1 MSTESWH
8 MAALALQ
15 LLAVDPAG
23 LGGAVIRMRAGPD
36 RDALLARLPTTTPL
50 RKMPPSISDEQLFGG
65 IDLPATL
72 ATARVV
78 HGKGFFETACF
89 AVIPM
94 AERCTATLAAKLSSL
109 MDQSLTAG
117 IVALDEGA
125 EPDEAVPATLA
136 ERLAFHIEPDGR
148 RPDTWAKIPAAP
160 DSPDVS
166 VADATIQLTVLA
178 STFGIGSLRA
188 PTLALRAAKAHARYT
203 GRSNLTE
210 ADIEIA
216 AALVFPHRATIIP
229 QEETAGDPLPPA
241 PPEPDSPD
249 EADGQDKSTD
259 MTLPEGDMLIAAVK
273 ALLPPGLLDQ
283 LVSTRTS
290 RVSSGAGAGR
300 TRTGNRRGRPL
311 PSRPGR
317 LDGTARI
324 DLVATLRAA
333 APWQPIRRKHQPD
346 RPGLLIRPSDIRLKR
361 YAEQS
366 DRLLIFCVDA
376 SGSAAMARLG
386 EAKGAIE
393 LLLAD
398 AYANRDHVALI
409 AFRGTGAEILLP
421 PTRSFGSDEAQAIR
435 PTRRRGY
442 TAGSRP
448 ALRDGPGRTGDWT
461 GSDTN
466 DHSYHRW
473 PRQHRAGRQCQPV
486 SGGKRCRSD
495 GWRLAC
501 IGYFIPRVGHV
512 ESATTRITGTW
523 ENSECNLCSV
533 APCQCRT
540 ADRRSHSRL
549 RRVSNGLGRDP

>member
-148 RPDTWAKIPAAP
+148 RPDTWTKIPAAP

-421 PTRSFGSDEAQAIR
+421 PTRSLVQTKRRLSALPGGGGTPLAAGLHCAMGLAEQATGRGLTPTIILITDGRANIALDGNANRSQAASDADQMAGALRASGISSLVLDMSNR
-435 PTRRRGY
+435 PQ
-442 TAGSRP
+442 P
-448 ALRDGPGRTGDWT
+448 ALQVLGKILNATYVPL
-461 GSDTN
+461 
-466 DHSYHRW
+466 
-473 PRQHRAGRQCQPV
+473 PRANAE
-486 SGGKRCRSD
+486 
-495 GWRLAC
+495 RLTDA
-501 IGYFIPRVGHV
+501 V
-512 ESATTRITGTW
+512 
-523 ENSECNLCSV
+523 
-533 APCQCRT
+533 T
-540 ADRRSHSRL
+540 AA
-549 RRVSNGLGRDP
+549 LGV

>member
-148 RPDTWAKIPAAP
+148 RPDTWTKIPAAP

-229 QEETAGDPLPPA
+229 QEETASDPLPPA
-241 PPEPDSPD
+241 PPEPDAPD

-290 RVSSGAGAGR
+290 RVSNGAGAGR

-421 PTRSFGSDEAQAIR
+421 PTRSLVQTKRRLSALPGGGGTPLAAGLHCAMGLAEQATGRGLTPTIILITDGRANIALDGNANRSQAASDADQMAGALRASGISSLVLDMSNR
-435 PTRRRGY
+435 PQ
-442 TAGSRP
+442 P
-448 ALRDGPGRTGDWT
+448 ALQVLGKILNATYVPL
-461 GSDTN
+461 
-466 DHSYHRW
+466 
-473 PRQHRAGRQCQPV
+473 PRANAE
-486 SGGKRCRSD
+486 
-495 GWRLAC
+495 RLTDA
-501 IGYFIPRVGHV
+501 V
-512 ESATTRITGTW
+512 
-523 ENSECNLCSV
+523 
-533 APCQCRT
+533 T
-540 ADRRSHSRL
+540 AA
-549 RRVSNGLGRDP
+549 LGV

>member
-136 ERLAFHIEPDGR
+136 ERLAFHIEPGGR
-148 RPDTWAKIPAAP
+148 RPDTWTKIPAAP

-421 PTRSFGSDEAQAIR
+421 PTRSLVQTKRRLSALPGGGGTPLAAGLHCAMGLAEQATGRGLTPTIILITDGRANITLDGNANRSQAASDAEQMAGALRASGISSLVLDMSNR
-435 PTRRRGY
+435 PQ
-442 TAGSRP
+442 P
-448 ALRDGPGRTGDWT
+448 ALQVLGKILNATYVPL
-461 GSDTN
+461 
-466 DHSYHRW
+466 
-473 PRQHRAGRQCQPV
+473 PRANAE
-486 SGGKRCRSD
+486 
-495 GWRLAC
+495 RLTDA
-501 IGYFIPRVGHV
+501 V
-512 ESATTRITGTW
+512 
-523 ENSECNLCSV
+523 
-533 APCQCRT
+533 T
-540 ADRRSHSRL
+540 AA
-549 RRVSNGLGRDP
+549 LGV

>member
-229 QEETAGDPLPPA
+229 QEETASDPLPPA
-241 PPEPDSPD
+241 PPEPDAPD

-333 APWQPIRRKHQPD
+333 APWQPIRRKYQPD

-421 PTRSFGSDEAQAIR
+421 PTRSLVQTKRRLSALPGGGGTPLAAGLHCAMGLAEQATGRGLTPTIILITDGRANIALDGNANRSQAASDADQMAGALRASGISSLVLDMSNR
-435 PTRRRGY
+435 PQ
-442 TAGSRP
+442 P
-448 ALRDGPGRTGDWT
+448 ALQVLGKILNATYVPL
-461 GSDTN
+461 
-466 DHSYHRW
+466 
-473 PRQHRAGRQCQPV
+473 PRANAE
-486 SGGKRCRSD
+486 
-495 GWRLAC
+495 RLTDA
-501 IGYFIPRVGHV
+501 V
-512 ESATTRITGTW
+512 
-523 ENSECNLCSV
+523 
-533 APCQCRT
+533 T
-540 ADRRSHSRL
+540 AA
-549 RRVSNGLGRDP
+549 LGV

>member
-148 RPDTWAKIPAAP
+148 RPDTWTKIPAAP

-229 QEETAGDPLPPA
+229 QEETASDPLPPA
-241 PPEPDSPD
+241 PPEPDAPD

-421 PTRSFGSDEAQAIR
+421 PTRSLVQTKRRLSALPGGGGTPLAAGLHCAMGLAEQATGRGLTPTIILITDGRANIALDGNANRSQAASDADQMAGALRASGTSSLVLDMSNR
-435 PTRRRGY
+435 PQ
-442 TAGSRP
+442 P
-448 ALRDGPGRTGDWT
+448 ALQALGKILNATYVPL
-461 GSDTN
+461 
-466 DHSYHRW
+466 
-473 PRQHRAGRQCQPV
+473 PRANAE
-486 SGGKRCRSD
+486 
-495 GWRLAC
+495 RLTDA
-501 IGYFIPRVGHV
+501 V
-512 ESATTRITGTW
+512 
-523 ENSECNLCSV
+523 
-533 APCQCRT
+533 T
-540 ADRRSHSRL
+540 AA
-549 RRVSNGLGRDP
+549 LGV

>member
-65 IDLPATL
+65 IDLSATL

-229 QEETAGDPLPPA
+229 QEETASDPLPPA
-241 PPEPDSPD
+241 PPEPDAPD

-421 PTRSFGSDEAQAIR
+421 PTRSLVQTKRRLSALPGGGGTPLAAGLHCAMGLAEQATGRGLTPTIILITDGRANIALDGNANRSQAASDADQMAGALRASGISSLVLDMSNR
-435 PTRRRGY
+435 PQ
-442 TAGSRP
+442 P
-448 ALRDGPGRTGDWT
+448 ALQVLGKILNATYVPL
-461 GSDTN
+461 
-466 DHSYHRW
+466 
-473 PRQHRAGRQCQPV
+473 PRANAE
-486 SGGKRCRSD
+486 
-495 GWRLAC
+495 RLTDA
-501 IGYFIPRVGHV
+501 V
-512 ESATTRITGTW
+512 
-523 ENSECNLCSV
+523 
-533 APCQCRT
+533 T
-540 ADRRSHSRL
+540 AA
-549 RRVSNGLGRDP
+549 LGV

>member
-136 ERLAFHIEPDGR
+136 ERLAFHIEPGGR
-148 RPDTWAKIPAAP
+148 RPDNWTKIPAAP

-229 QEETAGDPLPPA
+229 QEETASDPLPPA
-241 PPEPDSPD
+241 PPEPDAPD

-421 PTRSFGSDEAQAIR
+421 PTRSLVQTKRRLSALPGGGGTPLAAGLHCAMGLAEQATGRGLTPTIILITDGRANITLDGNANRSQAASDAEQMAGALRASGISSLVLDMSNR
-435 PTRRRGY
+435 PQ
-442 TAGSRP
+442 P
-448 ALRDGPGRTGDWT
+448 ALQVLGKILNATYVPL
-461 GSDTN
+461 
-466 DHSYHRW
+466 
-473 PRQHRAGRQCQPV
+473 PRANAE
-486 SGGKRCRSD
+486 
-495 GWRLAC
+495 RLTDA
-501 IGYFIPRVGHV
+501 V
-512 ESATTRITGTW
+512 
-523 ENSECNLCSV
+523 
-533 APCQCRT
+533 T
-540 ADRRSHSRL
+540 AA
-549 RRVSNGLGRDP
+549 LGV

>member
-216 AALVFPHRATIIP
+216 AALVFPHRATIIH
-229 QEETAGDPLPPA
+229 QEETASDPLPP
-241 PPEPDSPD
+241 EPDAPD

-421 PTRSFGSDEAQAIR
+421 PTRSLVQTKRRLSALPGGGGTPLAAGLHCAMGLAEQATGRGLTPTIILITDGRANIALDGNANRSQAASDADQMAGALRASGISSLVLDMSNR
-435 PTRRRGY
+435 PQ
-442 TAGSRP
+442 P
-448 ALRDGPGRTGDWT
+448 ALQVLGKILNATYVPL
-461 GSDTN
+461 
-466 DHSYHRW
+466 
-473 PRQHRAGRQCQPV
+473 PRANAE
-486 SGGKRCRSD
+486 
-495 GWRLAC
+495 RLTDA
-501 IGYFIPRVGHV
+501 V
-512 ESATTRITGTW
+512 
-523 ENSECNLCSV
+523 
-533 APCQCRT
+533 T
-540 ADRRSHSRL
+540 AA
-549 RRVSNGLGRDP
+549 LGV

>member
-136 ERLAFHIEPDGR
+136 ERLAFHIEPGGR
-148 RPDTWAKIPAAP
+148 RPDTWTKIPAAP

-290 RVSSGAGAGR
+290 RVSNGAGAGR

-421 PTRSFGSDEAQAIR
+421 PTRSLVQTKRRLSALPGGGGTPLAAGLHCAMGLAEQATGRGLTPTIILITDGRANITLDGNANRSQAASDAEQMAGALRASGTSSLVLDMSNR
-435 PTRRRGY
+435 PQ
-442 TAGSRP
+442 P
-448 ALRDGPGRTGDWT
+448 ALQVLGKILNATYVPL
-461 GSDTN
+461 
-466 DHSYHRW
+466 
-473 PRQHRAGRQCQPV
+473 PRANAE
-486 SGGKRCRSD
+486 
-495 GWRLAC
+495 RLTDA
-501 IGYFIPRVGHV
+501 V
-512 ESATTRITGTW
+512 
-523 ENSECNLCSV
+523 
-533 APCQCRT
+533 T
-540 ADRRSHSRL
+540 AA
-549 RRVSNGLGRDP
+549 LGV

>member
-229 QEETAGDPLPPA
+229 QEETASDPLPPA
-241 PPEPDSPD
+241 PPEPDAPD

-421 PTRSFGSDEAQAIR
+421 PTRSLVQTKRRLSALPGGGGTPLAAGLHCAMGLAEQATGRGLTPTIILITDGRANIALDGNANRSQAASDADQMAGALRASGISSLVLDMSNR
-435 PTRRRGY
+435 PQ
-442 TAGSRP
+442 P
-448 ALRDGPGRTGDWT
+448 ALQVLGKILNATYVPL
-461 GSDTN
+461 
-466 DHSYHRW
+466 
-473 PRQHRAGRQCQPV
+473 PRANAE
-486 SGGKRCRSD
+486 
-495 GWRLAC
+495 RLTDA
-501 IGYFIPRVGHV
+501 V
-512 ESATTRITGTW
+512 
-523 ENSECNLCSV
+523 
-533 APCQCRT
+533 T
-540 ADRRSHSRL
+540 AA
-549 RRVSNGLGRDP
+549 LGV

>member
-136 ERLAFHIEPDGR
+136 ERLAFHIEPNGR

-241 PPEPDSPD
+241 PPEPDAPD

-421 PTRSFGSDEAQAIR
+421 PTRSLVQTKRRLSALPGGGGTPLAAGLHCAMGLAEQAA
-435 PTRRRGY
+435 RRGL
-442 TAGSRP
+442 TPTVILITDGRANIALDGNANRSQAASDADQMAGALRASGISSLVLDMSNRPQP
-448 ALRDGPGRTGDWT
+448 ALQVLGKILNATYVPL
-461 GSDTN
+461 
-466 DHSYHRW
+466 
-473 PRQHRAGRQCQPV
+473 PRANAE
-486 SGGKRCRSD
+486 
-495 GWRLAC
+495 RLTDA
-501 IGYFIPRVGHV
+501 V
-512 ESATTRITGTW
+512 
-523 ENSECNLCSV
+523 
-533 APCQCRT
+533 T
-540 ADRRSHSRL
+540 AA
-549 RRVSNGLGRDP
+549 LGV

>member
-36 RDALLARLPTTTPL
+36 RESVLARLPTTTPL

-65 IDLPATL
+65 IDLSATL
-72 ATARVV
+72 ASSRVV
-78 HGKGFFETACF
+78 HGKGFFEISCI

-136 ERLAFHIEPDGR
+136 ERLAFHIEPGGR
-148 RPDTWAKIPAAP
+148 RPDNWTKIPAAP

-259 MTLPEGDMLIAAVK
+259 MTLPDGDMLIAAVK

-421 PTRSFGSDEAQAIR
+421 PTRSLVQTKRRLSALPGGGGTPLAAGLHCAMGLAEKATGRGLTPTIILITDGRANITLDGNANRSQAASDAEQMAGALRASGISSLVLDMSNR
-435 PTRRRGY
+435 PQ
-442 TAGSRP
+442 P
-448 ALRDGPGRTGDWT
+448 ALQALGKILNATYVPL
-461 GSDTN
+461 
-466 DHSYHRW
+466 
-473 PRQHRAGRQCQPV
+473 PRANAE
-486 SGGKRCRSD
+486 
-495 GWRLAC
+495 RLTDA
-501 IGYFIPRVGHV
+501 V
-512 ESATTRITGTW
+512 
-523 ENSECNLCSV
+523 
-533 APCQCRT
+533 T
-540 ADRRSHSRL
+540 AA
-549 RRVSNGLGRDP
+549 LGV

>member
-148 RPDTWAKIPAAP
+148 RPDTWTKIPAAP

-229 QEETAGDPLPPA
+229 QEETASDPLPPA
-241 PPEPDSPD
+241 PPEPDAPD

-333 APWQPIRRKHQPD
+333 APWQPIRRKYQPD

-421 PTRSFGSDEAQAIR
+421 PTRSLVQTKRRLSALPGGGGTPLAAGLHCAMGLAEQATGRGLTPTIILITDGRANIALDGNANRSQAASDADQMAGALRASGISSLVLDMSNR
-435 PTRRRGY
+435 PQ
-442 TAGSRP
+442 P
-448 ALRDGPGRTGDWT
+448 ALQVLGKILNATYVPL
-461 GSDTN
+461 
-466 DHSYHRW
+466 
-473 PRQHRAGRQCQPV
+473 PRANAE
-486 SGGKRCRSD
+486 
-495 GWRLAC
+495 RLTDA
-501 IGYFIPRVGHV
+501 V
-512 ESATTRITGTW
+512 
-523 ENSECNLCSV
+523 
-533 APCQCRT
+533 T
-540 ADRRSHSRL
+540 AA
-549 RRVSNGLGRDP
+549 LGV

>member
-50 RKMPPSISDEQLFGG
+50 RTMPPSISDEQLFGG

-229 QEETAGDPLPPA
+229 QEETASDPLPPA
-241 PPEPDSPD
+241 PPEPDAPD

-421 PTRSFGSDEAQAIR
+421 PTRSLVQTKRRLSALPGGGGTPLAAGLHCAMGLAEQATGRGLTPTIILITDGRANIALDGNANRSQAASDADQMAGALRASGISSLVLDMSNR
-435 PTRRRGY
+435 PQ
-442 TAGSRP
+442 P
-448 ALRDGPGRTGDWT
+448 ALQVLGKILNATYVPL
-461 GSDTN
+461 
-466 DHSYHRW
+466 
-473 PRQHRAGRQCQPV
+473 PRANAE
-486 SGGKRCRSD
+486 
-495 GWRLAC
+495 RLTDA
-501 IGYFIPRVGHV
+501 V
-512 ESATTRITGTW
+512 
-523 ENSECNLCSV
+523 
-533 APCQCRT
+533 T
-540 ADRRSHSRL
+540 AA
-549 RRVSNGLGRDP
+549 LGV

>member
-136 ERLAFHIEPDGR
+136 ERLAFHIEPGGR
-148 RPDTWAKIPAAP
+148 RPDTWTKIPAAP

-229 QEETAGDPLPPA
+229 QEETASDPLPPA
-241 PPEPDSPD
+241 PPEPDAPD

-421 PTRSFGSDEAQAIR
+421 PTRSLVQTKRRLSALPGGGGTPLAAGLHCAMGLAEQATGRGLTPTIILITDGRANITLDGNANRSQAASDAEQMAGALRASGTSSLVLDMSNR
-435 PTRRRGY
+435 PQ
-442 TAGSRP
+442 P
-448 ALRDGPGRTGDWT
+448 ALQVLGKILNATYVPL
-461 GSDTN
+461 
-466 DHSYHRW
+466 
-473 PRQHRAGRQCQPV
+473 PRANAE
-486 SGGKRCRSD
+486 
-495 GWRLAC
+495 RLTDA
-501 IGYFIPRVGHV
+501 V
-512 ESATTRITGTW
+512 
-523 ENSECNLCSV
+523 
-533 APCQCRT
+533 T
-540 ADRRSHSRL
+540 AA
-549 RRVSNGLGRDP
+549 LGV

>member
-136 ERLAFHIEPDGR
+136 ERLAFHIEPGGR

-229 QEETAGDPLPPA
+229 QEETASDPLPPA
-241 PPEPDSPD
+241 PPEPDAPD

-421 PTRSFGSDEAQAIR
+421 PTRSLVQTKRRLSALPGGGGTPLAAGLHCAMGLAEQATGRGLTPTIILITDGRANITLDGNANRSQAASDAEQMAGALRASGISSLVLDMSNR
-435 PTRRRGY
+435 PQ
-442 TAGSRP
+442 P
-448 ALRDGPGRTGDWT
+448 ALQVLGKILNATYVPL
-461 GSDTN
+461 
-466 DHSYHRW
+466 
-473 PRQHRAGRQCQPV
+473 PRANAE
-486 SGGKRCRSD
+486 
-495 GWRLAC
+495 RLTDA
-501 IGYFIPRVGHV
+501 V
-512 ESATTRITGTW
+512 
-523 ENSECNLCSV
+523 
-533 APCQCRT
+533 T
-540 ADRRSHSRL
+540 AA
-549 RRVSNGLGRDP
+549 LGV

>member
-148 RPDTWAKIPAAP
+148 RPDTWTKIPAAP

-290 RVSSGAGAGR
+290 SGAGAGR

-421 PTRSFGSDEAQAIR
+421 PTRSLVQTKRRLSALPGGGGTPLAAGLHCAMGLAEKATGRGLTPTIILITDGRANITLDGNANRSQAASDAEQMAGALRASGTSSLVLDMSNR
-435 PTRRRGY
+435 PQ
-442 TAGSRP
+442 P
-448 ALRDGPGRTGDWT
+448 ALQALGKILNATYVPL
-461 GSDTN
+461 
-466 DHSYHRW
+466 
-473 PRQHRAGRQCQPV
+473 PRANAE
-486 SGGKRCRSD
+486 
-495 GWRLAC
+495 RLTDA
-501 IGYFIPRVGHV
+501 V
-512 ESATTRITGTW
+512 
-523 ENSECNLCSV
+523 
-533 APCQCRT
+533 T
-540 ADRRSHSRL
+540 AA
-549 RRVSNGLGRDP
+549 LGV

>member
-36 RDALLARLPTTTPL
+36 RESVLARLPTTTPL

-65 IDLPATL
+65 IDLSATL
-72 ATARVV
+72 ATSRVV
-78 HGKGFFETACF
+78 HGKGFFETSCI

-136 ERLAFHIEPDGR
+136 ERLAFHIEPGGR
-148 RPDTWAKIPAAP
+148 RPDNWTKIPAAP

-241 PPEPDSPD
+241 APEPDSPD

-259 MTLPEGDMLIAAVK
+259 MTLPDGDMLIAAVK

-421 PTRSFGSDEAQAIR
+421 PTRSLVQTKRRLSALPGGGGTPLAAGLHCAMGLAEKATGRGLTPTIILITDGRANITLDGNANRSQAASDAEQMAGALRASGISSLVLDMSNR
-435 PTRRRGY
+435 PQ
-442 TAGSRP
+442 P
-448 ALRDGPGRTGDWT
+448 ALQALGKILNATYVPL
-461 GSDTN
+461 
-466 DHSYHRW
+466 
-473 PRQHRAGRQCQPV
+473 PRANAE
-486 SGGKRCRSD
+486 
-495 GWRLAC
+495 RLTD
-501 IGYFIPRVGHV
+501 VV
-512 ESATTRITGTW
+512 
-523 ENSECNLCSV
+523 
-533 APCQCRT
+533 T
-540 ADRRSHSRL
+540 A
-549 RRVSNGLGRDP
+549 VLGV

>member
-148 RPDTWAKIPAAP
+148 RPDTWTKIPAAP

-229 QEETAGDPLPPA
+229 QEETASDPLPPA
-241 PPEPDSPD
+241 PPEPDAPD

-421 PTRSFGSDEAQAIR
+421 PTRSLVQTKRRLSALPGGGGTPLAAGLHCAMGLAEQATGRGLTPTIILITDGRANIALDGNANRSQAASDADQMAGALRASGISSLVLDMSNR
-435 PTRRRGY
+435 PQ
-442 TAGSRP
+442 P
-448 ALRDGPGRTGDWT
+448 ALQVLGKILNATYVPL
-461 GSDTN
+461 
-466 DHSYHRW
+466 
-473 PRQHRAGRQCQPV
+473 PRANAE
-486 SGGKRCRSD
+486 
-495 GWRLAC
+495 RLTDA
-501 IGYFIPRVGHV
+501 V
-512 ESATTRITGTW
+512 
-523 ENSECNLCSV
+523 
-533 APCQCRT
+533 T
-540 ADRRSHSRL
+540 AA
-549 RRVSNGLGRDP
+549 LGV

>member
-241 PPEPDSPD
+241 PPEPDAPD

-421 PTRSFGSDEAQAIR
+421 PTRSLVQTKRRLSALPGGGGTPLAAGLHCAMGLAEQATGRGLTPTIILITDGRANIALDGNANRSQAASDADQMAGALRASGISSLVLDMSNR
-435 PTRRRGY
+435 PQ
-442 TAGSRP
+442 P
-448 ALRDGPGRTGDWT
+448 ALQVLGKILNATYVPL
-461 GSDTN
+461 
-466 DHSYHRW
+466 
-473 PRQHRAGRQCQPV
+473 PRANAE
-486 SGGKRCRSD
+486 
-495 GWRLAC
+495 RLTDA
-501 IGYFIPRVGHV
+501 V
-512 ESATTRITGTW
+512 
-523 ENSECNLCSV
+523 
-533 APCQCRT
+533 T
-540 ADRRSHSRL
+540 AA
-549 RRVSNGLGRDP
+549 LGV

>member
-148 RPDTWAKIPAAP
+148 RPDTWTKIPAAP

-421 PTRSFGSDEAQAIR
+421 PTRSLVQTKRRLSALPGGGGTPLAAGLHCAMGLAEQATGRGLTPTIILITDGRANIALDGNANRSQAASDADQMAGALRASGTSSLVLDMSNR
-435 PTRRRGY
+435 PQ
-442 TAGSRP
+442 P
-448 ALRDGPGRTGDWT
+448 ALQALGKILNATYVPL
-461 GSDTN
+461 
-466 DHSYHRW
+466 
-473 PRQHRAGRQCQPV
+473 PRANAE
-486 SGGKRCRSD
+486 
-495 GWRLAC
+495 RLTDA
-501 IGYFIPRVGHV
+501 V
-512 ESATTRITGTW
+512 
-523 ENSECNLCSV
+523 
-533 APCQCRT
+533 T
-540 ADRRSHSRL
+540 AA
-549 RRVSNGLGRDP
+549 LGV